1 MVKKCALL
9 KIVHEKYHVSTSS
22 KKMTEAEVAE
32 FQHEMHIVAA
42 ENKEVAPFVGK
53 AQEILNPL
61 RVLHLFEHIQEEVRT
76 YFTYILCICIYGN
89 TYMYM
94 CMYLYYIVYM
104 RIQYN
109 AVVCVYRYSSAVLGF
124 GATVRERPSRE
135 AHSDF
140 SSCPTTLHKTFSC
153 LRYTSWKVRNTPTMV
168 TRAFE
173 CTCM

>member
-61 RVLHLFEHIQEEVRT
+61 LVLHLFEHIQEEVRT
-76 YFTYILCICIYGN
+76 YILHIH
-89 TYMYM
+89 
-94 CMYLYYIVYM
+94 IVYM
-104 RIQYN
+104 HIWQYICIC
-109 AVVCVYRYSSAVLGF
+109 VC
-124 GATVRERPSRE
+124 T
-135 AHSDF
+135 
-140 SSCPTTLHKTFSC
+140 
-153 LRYTSWKVRNTPTMV
+153 YTI
-168 TRAFE
+168 
-173 CTCM
+173 